1 MSGLLER
8 VGGALPFNPAEVL
21 GAAEEIAE
29 TGLNAA
35 SALLRESAPASAL
48 GLAEG
53 YASRVGLL
61 ARPTFA
67 AQPAA
72 RASQGDRQFD
82 GLFVGAGGRTY
93 SPSTSLSDVRPVLPR
108 NGVTTDETL
117 IYVNGINTSKGAQL
131 NSLQQIADRTGARVV
146 GVHNATQG
154 ATLDILQSIG
164 DTLDIGRNPAVD
176 TLASTVYDEIT
187 AGRSVHLMAHSQ
199 GGLITSRALTDV
211 RNRLILEDGLSP
223 REAERVLSRVKV
235 ETFGGA
241 AAYYPDG
248 PQYVHYVNRLDPVPG
263 LFGLGPFAT
272 PFVHPGRGAVTHR
285 FTSTH
290 DVHGFD
296 DTYLS
301 RRVPFEQARR
311 RDFD

>member
-1 MSGLLER
+1 MSSMLER
-8 VGGALPFNPAEVL
+8 IGGALPFNPAEVL

-35 SALLRESAPASAL
+35 SALMRESAPVAL

-53 YASRVGLL
+53 YASRVGLF

-67 AQPAA
+67 AQRAP

-93 SPSTSLSDVRPVLPR
+93 SPSTSLSSVQPVLPR
-108 NGVTTDETL
+108 NGAASGETL
-117 IYVNGINTSKGAQL
+117 IYVNGINTTKDGQF
-131 NSLQQIADRTGARVV
+131 NSLQQIADRTGARVI
-146 GVHNATQG
+146 GIHNATQG
-154 ATLDILQSIG
+154 AALDIIQSAG

-187 AGRSVHLMAHSQ
+187 AGRDVHLMAHSQ

-211 RNRLILEDGLSP
+211 RNRLMLEDGLSA

-235 ETFGGA
+235 ETFGSA
-241 AAYYPDG
+241 AANYPDG
-248 PQYVHYVNRLDPVPG
+248 PQYVHYVNGLDPVPG
-263 LFGLGPFAT
+263 LFGLGPFAS
-272 PFVHPGRGAVTHR
+272 PLVHPGRGAVVHR
-285 FTSTH
+285 FTSAH
-290 DVHGFD
+290 NVHGFD
-296 DTYLS
+296 DTYLQ

-311 RDFD
+311 GDFD

>member
-1 MSGLLER
+1 MSSMLER
-8 VGGALPFNPAEVL
+8 IGGALPFNPAEVL

-35 SALLRESAPASAL
+35 SALLSESAPLAL

-53 YASRVGLL
+53 YASRVGML

-72 RASQGDRQFD
+72 RASQGDRAFD

-93 SPSTSLSDVRPVLPR
+93 SPSTSLSAVQAVTPR
-108 NGVTTDETL
+108 NGVTSDET
-117 IYVNGINTSKGAQL
+117 IVYVNGINTTRDAQL

-146 GVHNATQG
+146 GIHNATQG
-154 ATLDILQSIG
+154 ATLDIIQSIG

-187 AGRSVHLMAHSQ
+187 AGRNVHLMAHSQ

-211 RNRLILEDGLSP
+211 RNRLILEDGLST

-241 AAYYPDG
+241 AANYPDG

-263 LFGLGPFAT
+263 LFGLGPFAN
-272 PFVHPGRGAVTHR
+272 PLVHPGRGAVTHR

>member
-1 MSGLLER
+1 MSSMLER
-8 VGGALPFNPAEVL
+8 VGGAMPFNPAEVFN
-21 GAAEEIAE
+21 AAEEIAE

-35 SALLRESAPASAL
+35 SELLRESAPVAL

-93 SPSTSLSDVRPVLPR
+93 SPSTSLGNVQPVLPR
-108 NGVTTDETL
+108 NGVTSDETL
-117 IYVNGINTSKGAQL
+117 IYVNGINTSKDAQL

-146 GVHNATQG
+146 GIHNATQG
-154 ATLDILQSIG
+154 ATLDI
-164 DTLDIGRNPAVD
+164 GRTPAVD

-187 AGRSVHLMAHSQ
+187 AGRNVHLMAHSQ

-211 RNRLILEDGLSP
+211 RNRLILEDGRSP
-223 REAERVLSRVKV
+223 RAGRAPLLRRTV
-235 ETFGGA
+235 
-241 AAYYPDG
+241 
-248 PQYVHYVNRLDPVPG
+248 
-263 LFGLGPFAT
+263 AT
-272 PFVHPGRGAVTHR
+272 CGR
-285 FTSTH
+285 
-290 DVHGFD
+290 
-296 DTYLS
+296 
-301 RRVPFEQARR
+301 
-311 RDFD
+311 

>member
-1 MSGLLER
+1 MSSLLER
-8 VGGALPFNPAEVL
+8 IGGALPFNPAEVFN
-21 GAAEEIAE
+21 AADELAE
-29 TGLNAA
+29 TGISAA
-35 SALLRESAPASAL
+35 SALLSESAPLAF

-93 SPSTSLSDVRPVLPR
+93 SPSTSLGGVQPVLPR
-108 NGVTTDETL
+108 GGVTSDETL
-117 IYVNGINTSKGAQL
+117 IYVNGINTTKDGQL
-131 NSLQQIADRTGARVV
+131 NSLQRIADNTGARVV
-146 GVHNATQG
+146 GIHNSTQG
-154 ATLDILQSIG
+154 ATLDIVQSIG

-187 AGRSVHLMAHSQ
+187 AGRNVHLMAHSQ

-211 RNRLILEDGLSP
+211 RNRLMLEDGLLA
-223 REAERVLSRVKV
+223 REAERVLSRVQV

-248 PQYVHYVNRLDPVPG
+248 PRYVHYVNRLDPVPG
-263 LFGLGPFAT
+263 LFGLGPVAN
-272 PFVHPGRGAVTHR
+272 PFVHSGRGAVVHR

-290 DVHGFD
+290 DVHDFN

-311 RDFD
+311 GDFD